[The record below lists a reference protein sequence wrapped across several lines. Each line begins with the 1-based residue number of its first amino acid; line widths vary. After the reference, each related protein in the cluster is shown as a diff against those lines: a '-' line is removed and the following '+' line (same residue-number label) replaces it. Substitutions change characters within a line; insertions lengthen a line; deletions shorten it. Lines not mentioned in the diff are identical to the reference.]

1 MQRLAMIATFVLCAG
16 IGSLAAQEKV
26 VLGGS
31 GSLTEEM
38 AELAKAYM
46 AKNPSDSIQ
55 VLMDSM
61 SNTGGM
67 EGVKVGRLTIGLVT
81 DEPKG
86 ADKEKLVYKAVG
98 RTATAVAVNKSVPV
112 SNLSEA
118 QVCDIFSG
126 KIKSWKEVGGS
137 DAKIMVLTRKKDDAN
152 TEAMR
157 EKMDCF
163 NKLQISADAIS
174 LVRGS
179 EVLDALDK
187 RPGTVGIVNVSKA
200 LFDRQNAKTVGIDGA
215 SPSSEALQAG
225 KYKFYNER
233 GVVALGA
240 PKGAAKRF
248 LDFVASAEGHKI
260 LTRQGIVP
268 VK

>member
-1 MQRLAMIATFVLCAG
+1 MKQLTLIIIFMFCVG
-16 IGSLAAQEKV
+16 IGSLAAEEKV
-26 VLGGS
+26 VVGGS
-31 GSLTEEM
+31 GSLTEEI
-38 AELAKAYM
+38 AEVAKAYM
-46 AKNPSDSIQ
+46 AKHPSDTIQ
-55 VLMDSM
+55 VLLDSM

-81 DEPKG
+81 DEPQG
-86 ADKEKLVYKAVG
+86 ADKEKLVYKIVG
-98 RTATAVAVNKSVPV
+98 RSATAVAVKKSVPV

-118 QVCDIFSG
+118 QVCDMFSG
-126 KIKSWKEVGGS
+126 KVKSWKEVGGN

-157 EKMDCF
+157 EKMGCF
-163 NKLQISADAIS
+163 KNLHITPDGIA

-187 RPGTVGIVNVSKA
+187 RSGTVGIVNVSKS
-200 LFDRQNAKTVGIDGA
+200 LSDRRNAKTVAIDGV
-215 SPSSEALQAG
+215 SPSADAVQAG
-225 KYKFYNER
+225 KYKFSNER
-233 GVVALGA
+233 GVVTLGA

-248 LDFVASAEGHKI
+248 LDFMAEPEASKI
-260 LTRQGIVP
+260 LARLGLVS

>member
-1 MQRLAMIATFVLCAG
+1 V
-16 IGSLAAQEKV
+16 IGSVDGIA
-26 VLGGS
+26 G
-31 GSLTEEM
+31 TEE
-38 AELAKAYM
+38 AVWRHLDK
-46 AKNPSDSIQ
+46 S
-55 VLMDSM
+55 V
-61 SNTGGM
+61 
-67 EGVKVGRLTIGLVT
+67 
-81 DEPKG
+81 DE
-86 ADKEKLVYKAVG
+86 DNLAVG
-98 RTATAVAVNKSVPV
+98 RTATAVAVNKSVAV

-118 QVCDIFSG
+118 QLRDIFSG

-157 EKMDCF
+157 EKMGCF
-163 NKLQISADAIS
+163 NKLQINADAIF

-187 RPGTVGIVNVSKA
+187 RPGIVGIVNVSKA
-200 LFDRQNAKTVGIDGA
+200 LFDRQNAKTLGIDGT
-215 SPSSEALQAG
+215 SPSSEAVQAG

-233 GVVALGA
+233 GWWLWVL
-240 PKGAAKRF
+240 PKARPKRF
-248 LDFVASAEGHKI
+248 VDFVASAEGHKI